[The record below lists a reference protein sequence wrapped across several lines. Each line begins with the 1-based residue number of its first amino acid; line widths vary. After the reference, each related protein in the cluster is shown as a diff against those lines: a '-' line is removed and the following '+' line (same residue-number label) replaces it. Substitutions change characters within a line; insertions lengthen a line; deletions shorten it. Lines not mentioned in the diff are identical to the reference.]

1 MENKLSYV
9 HMTSM
14 HLLNKHKKLLQAFK
28 NYQKRYLNVGKK
40 PNIVKLLP
48 SDLYHTMRLEGENI
62 SKKQAQ
68 ALFGN

>member
-1 MENKLSYV
+1 MLLYT

-14 HLLNKHKKLLQAFK
+14 HLLNKHKRLLQAFK

-40 PNIVKLLP
+40 PNIIKLLP
-48 SDLYHTMRLEGENI
+48 GDLYHTMRLEGENI